1 MDRDFVISIIKFMN
15 QMGMKTSVDITR
27 SYMNPNGRKS
37 VCVEVIV
44 EHKRKKEYDSYH
56 CYELRNDKIV
66 YSEGNEVIAVKEGLL
81 AYLGNNRD
89 VENYLEGLAR
99 YEAKKFFEKSF

>member
-15 QMGMKTSVDITR
+15 QMGMKVSVDISR
-27 SYMNPNGRKS
+27 SYRNHNGRKS
-37 VCVEVIV
+37 VCIEVIV
-44 EHKRKKEYDSYH
+44 DYKNRKEYVSHH
-56 CYELRNDKIV
+56 CYELNNGKIS
-66 YSEGNEVIAVKEGLL
+66 YSEGNEKMGVGEGIL

-89 VENYLEGLAR
+89 VENYLESLAR

>member
-15 QMGMKTSVDITR
+15 QMGMKVSVDISR
-27 SYMNPNGRKS
+27 SYRNHNGRKS

-44 EHKRKKEYDSYH
+44 HYKDRKEYISNH
-56 CYELRNDKIV
+56 CYESRNDKIV
-66 YSEGNEVIAVKEGLL
+66 YSEGNKVMGVEEGLL
-81 AYLGNNRD
+81 AYLGNSRE